1 MSIRSKISLA
11 LLAVLS
17 MLAVATIVIEQTVV
31 RSSFETLETQSA
43 ERDLVRVSEA
53 IERDIEHL
61 SLICRD
67 WAVWDDTYQY
77 MLDQNRAF
85 ERANLA
91 WSTFEMANL
100 NLLGFIDSGGRFVWC
115 HAYDWR
121 EKRPMEVP
129 EFCGDFFHRHGLDIL
144 APVSAA
150 APDCIAGLV
159 ATERG
164 PMMVCAHAIL
174 STDAEGP
181 ARGLLIMG
189 RLLDDAAVA
198 ELAERTRVELT
209 ASSLGGKPLDA
220 GQREILG
227 MLVASDR
234 RLVVN
239 RHDRHINLGHLL
251 LADMDGVP
259 VMLIQARLPRL
270 ITLYGSVATRIATS
284 LNLAAGAMVLA
295 VLWAAFRRLV
305 IVPLTQITAH
315 AAHLART
322 DDLNARLEIDRAD
335 EIGVLADTFNC
346 MVDRLRQS
354 RDQQLEL
361 AHRVG
366 MADGANLVLHNA
378 GNNVNSFNTPL

>member
-11 LLAVLS
+11 LLAMLS

-53 IERDIEHL
+53 IEHDIEHL

-100 NLLGFIDSGGRFVWC
+100 NLLGFVDCGGRFVWC
-115 HAYDWR
+115 QAYDWR
-121 EKRPMEVP
+121 EKRQMEVP
-129 EFCGDFFHRHGLDIL
+129 KFCGDFFHRHGLDIL
-144 APVSAA
+144 APVTAA
-150 APDCIAGLV
+150 APDCIAGLIG
-159 ATERG
+159 TERG

-174 STDAEGP
+174 NTDAEGP

-198 ELAERTRVELT
+198 ELAEQTRIELT
-209 ASSLGGKPLDA
+209 ASELGGRPLDA

-227 MLVASDR
+227 
-234 RLVVN
+234 RLVTSG
-239 RHDRHINLGHLL
+239 RTFFISQQDRHINLGHLL
-251 LADMDGVP
+251 LTDMNGAP
-259 VMLIQARLPRL
+259 VMLVRARLPRL

-295 VLWAAFRRLV
+295 VLWVALRRLV
-305 IVPLTQITAH
+305 IVPLTTITAH

-322 DDLNARLEIDRAD
+322 DDLHARLEIDRAD
-335 EIGVLADTFNC
+335 EIGVLVDTFNR

-354 RDQQLEL
+354 RDRQLEL

-366 MADGANLVLHNA
+366 MADGANLIVHNA
-378 GNNVNSFNTPL
+378 GNTVDSLNAPL